1 MLSKAEIQYLQG
13 QKQVSKSFERKSRCL
28 IRKKVGVLQKE
39 LPLIS
44 NIFAGNIKFV
54 FSEIL
59 NEKDGQP
66 QPLREKDWNMNNIR
80 NFKEQNPAPEFSNGI
95 IRSNEI
101 DKDNLGDGEGLEG
114 SKSSSNDLQTSE
126 ATKFG
131 NKEKET
137 ATKNS
142 NSDEK
147 RRRER
152 DLNPR
157 GPHGPQAI

>member
-1 MLSKAEIQYLQG
+1 MH
-13 QKQVSKSFERKSRCL
+13 
-28 IRKKVGVLQKE
+28 KE
-39 LPLIS
+39 LPLLS
-44 NIFAGNIKFV
+44 SLFAGNIKFE
-54 FSEIL
+54 FSDIL
-59 NEKDGQP
+59 NEKEGQP
-66 QPLREKDWNMNNIR
+66 QLLSEKDWNMDNIR
-80 NFKEQNPAPEFSNGI
+80 NFKEQNAAPEFSNGI
-95 IRSNEI
+95 LRSNEI
-101 DKDNLGDGEGLEG
+101 DKDNLGTGGLEG
-114 SKSSSNDLQTSE
+114 SKSSSHDFQTSE

-131 NKEKET
+131 NQEQET

>member
-1 MLSKAEIQYLQG
+1 M
-13 QKQVSKSFERKSRCL
+13 
-28 IRKKVGVLQKE
+28 KVGVLQKE

-59 NEKDGQP
+59 NEKEGQP

-142 NSDEK
+142 NSD
-147 RRRER
+147 
-152 DLNPR
+152 
-157 GPHGPQAI
+157 

>member
-39 LPLIS
+39 MPLVS

-59 NEKDGQP
+59 NEKEGQP
-66 QPLREKDWNMNNIR
+66 QPLREKDWNIDNIR
-80 NFKEQNPAPEFSNGI
+80 NFKEQNAAPEFSNGI
-95 IRSNEI
+95 LRSNEI

-114 SKSSSNDLQTSE
+114 
-126 ATKFG
+126 
-131 NKEKET
+131 
-137 ATKNS
+137 
-142 NSDEK
+142 
-147 RRRER
+147 
-152 DLNPR
+152 
-157 GPHGPQAI
+157 